1 MVNQVQ
7 GEYKAKDVRMVR
19 YFQKVKNQLQKF
31 NEWKMIQIT
40 REENVRANALAGVA
54 ASLAITQIITLNIY
68 YQDNSSIF
76 EKK

>member
-40 REENVRANALAGVA
+40 REENVRANALAWVA